1 MNKEMKMLDDKVL
14 VTQPFLPELNEFIP
28 YLEKIWENKWLT
40 NNGPFHQQLE
50 KELCRYLGVEY
61 VSLFNNATIALITAV
76 QSLGLTGEVITT
88 PYSFVAT
95 THSLMWNNLNPVFVD
110 ISRDTFNINP
120 SEIEAAITEKTTAI
134 MPVHCYGNPCDVVAI
149 EKIAKKYNLKVIYD
163 AAHAFGVDF
172 NGESLLKFGDLS
184 VVSFHATKVFNTFE
198 GGVIIC
204 PNAETKLKIDQL
216 KNFGFEDELTIKS
229 AGINGKMS
237 EVNAAFGLVQ
247 LNHVNEAI
255 SKRKEIHDLY
265 GKLLGSV
272 KGISIAKFDELATKN
287 FSYYPILIEDD
298 YGMSRDELYYLL
310 QKHNVFSRRYFYP
323 LISDMDLYKNIE
335 SAGIKNLRIAHD
347 VSNKVLCLPIY
358 AELDLDTARFIAKII
373 GNKE

>member
-1 MNKEMKMLDDKVL
+1 MLDDKIL
-14 VTQPFLPELNEFIP
+14 VTQPYLPELSEFIP

-40 NNGPFHQQLE
+40 NNGPFHKQLE
-50 KELCRYLGVEY
+50 KDLCRHLGVEY

-76 QSLGLTGEVITT
+76 QSLELTGEVITT

-134 MPVHCYGNPCDVVAI
+134 MAVHCYGNPCDVIAI

-163 AAHAFGVDF
+163 AAHAFGVNF
-172 NGESLLKFGDLS
+172 NGDSLLKYGDLS

-204 PNAETKLKIDQL
+204 PNAQTKLKIDQL

-229 AGINGKMS
+229 TGINGKMS
-237 EVNAAFGLVQ
+237 EINAAFGLVQ
-247 LNHVNEAI
+247 LNHVNQAI
-255 SKRKEIHDLY
+255 SKRKEINDLY
-265 GKLLGSV
+265 DKLLGNV
-272 KGISIAKFDELATKN
+272 KGISIANFVEQATRN
-287 FSYYPILIEDD
+287 FSYYPILVEDD
-298 YGMSRDELYYLL
+298 YGMSRDELCYLL
-310 QKHNVFSRRYFYP
+310 QKNNIFARKYFYP
-323 LISDMDLYKNIE
+323 LISDMDLYKNME
-335 SAGIKNLRIAHD
+335 SVREEKICIARD
-347 VSNKVLCLPIY
+347 VANKVLCLPIY
-358 AELDLDTARFIAKII
+358 ADLDLDVVRYIARVIR
-373 GNKE
+373 NKK

>member
-1 MNKEMKMLDDKVL
+1 MNKEMKMLDDKIL

-61 VSLFNNATIALITAV
+61 VSLFNNATVALITAV
-76 QSLGLTGEVITT
+76 QSLELTGEVITT

-95 THSLMWNNLNPVFVD
+95 THSLMWNNLTPVFVD

-120 SEIEAAITEKTTAI
+120 SEIEAAITDKTTAI

-216 KNFGFEDELTIKS
+216 KNFGFEDELTIKLT
-229 AGINGKMS
+229 GINGKMS

-265 GKLLGSV
+265 GKLLGNV

-298 YGMSRDELYYLL
+298 YGMSRDELYHLL
-310 QKHNVFSRRYFYP
+310 QKHNIFSRRYFYP
-323 LISDMDLYKNIE
+323 LISNMDLYKNMK
-335 SAGIKNLRIAHD
+335 SAGKKNLRIAHD

-358 AELDLDTARFIAKII
+358 VELDLDTARYIAKVI

>member
-1 MNKEMKMLDDKVL
+1 MLDDKIL

-61 VSLFNNATIALITAV
+61 VSLFNNATVALITAV
-76 QSLGLTGEVITT
+76 QSLELTGEVITT

-95 THSLMWNNLNPVFVD
+95 THSLMWNNLTPVFVD

-229 AGINGKMS
+229 TGINGKMS

-265 GKLLGSV
+265 GKLLGNV

-298 YGMSRDELYYLL
+298 YGMSRDELYHLL
-310 QKHNVFSRRYFYP
+310 QNHNIFSRRYFYP
-323 LISDMDLYKNIE
+323 LISNMDLYKNMK
-335 SAGIKNLRIAHD
+335 SAGKKNLRIAHD

-358 AELDLDTARFIAKII
+358 VELDLDTARYIARVI

>member
-1 MNKEMKMLDDKVL
+1 MLDEKIL

-61 VSLFNNATIALITAV
+61 VSLFNNATVALITAV
-76 QSLGLTGEVITT
+76 QSLELTGEVITT

-95 THSLMWNNLNPVFVD
+95 THSLMWNNLTPVFVD

-120 SEIEAAITEKTTAI
+120 SEIEAAITDKTTAI

-216 KNFGFEDELTIKS
+216 KNFGFEDELTIKLT
-229 AGINGKMS
+229 GINGKMS

-265 GKLLGSV
+265 GKLLGNV

-298 YGMSRDELYYLL
+298 YGMSRDELYHLL
-310 QKHNVFSRRYFYP
+310 QKHNIFSRRYFYP
-323 LISDMDLYKNIE
+323 LISNMDLYKNMK
-335 SAGIKNLRIAHD
+335 SAGKKNLRIAHD

-358 AELDLDTARFIAKII
+358 VELDLDTARYIAKVI

>member
-1 MNKEMKMLDDKVL
+1 
-14 VTQPFLPELNEFIP
+14 PELREFIP

-50 KELCRYLGVEY
+50 NDLCRYLGVEY

-76 QSLGLTGEVITT
+76 QSLELTGEVITT

-110 ISRDTFNINP
+110 VSRDTFNINP
-120 SEIEAAITEKTTAI
+120 SQIEAAITEKTTAI
-134 MPVHCYGNPCDVVAI
+134 MAVHCYGNPCDVIAI
-149 EKIAKKYNLKVIYD
+149 EKIAKKYKLKVIYD
-163 AAHAFGVDF
+163 AAHAFGVNF
-172 NGESLLKFGDLS
+172 KGESLLKYGDLS

-229 AGINGKMS
+229 IGINGKMS

-247 LNHVNEAI
+247 LKHVNEAI
-255 SKRKEIHDLY
+255 SKRKEINDLY
-265 GKLLGSV
+265 GKLLGNV
-272 KGISIAKFDELATKN
+272 KGISLAKFDKLATKN

-298 YGMSRDELYYLL
+298 YGMSRDELCHLL
-310 QKHNVFSRRYFYP
+310 QKNNIFARKYFYP
-323 LISDMDLYKNIE
+323 LISDMDLYKNME
-335 SAGIKNLRIAHD
+335 SARKENLHIARD
-347 VSNKVLCLPIY
+347 ISNKVLCLPIY
-358 AELDLDTARFIAKII
+358 ADLDLDIVRFIARVI
-373 GNKE
+373 GNKK